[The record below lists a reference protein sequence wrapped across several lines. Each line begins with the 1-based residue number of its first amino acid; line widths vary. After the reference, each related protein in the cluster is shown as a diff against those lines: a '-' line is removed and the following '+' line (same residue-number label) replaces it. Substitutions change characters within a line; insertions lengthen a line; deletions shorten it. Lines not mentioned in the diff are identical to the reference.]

1 MAHVETDLCYAA
13 SQGDVAML
21 RELVK
26 SGHDAGVGDYDGRTP
41 LHLAASENKLKVLYY
56 LVMDAKVDVNPI
68 DRWGSSPLDDA
79 IRTRHHEATAFLKGS
94 GALSGKG
101 DSMFKRLRNTAK
113 GITHRDGDLDKSRS
127 GLDGSRNG
135 EAFPPSETLGGR
147 QPTPPKPGRQPSV
160 PQLTQQP
167 PGSSQPSG
175 AATRA
180 PASAACGAEA
190 TLQKLGKLT
199 KLSKGGYTA
208 NWNRRTF
215 AIVGSSLYYSDSLK
229 SLCKPMQAKLFC
241 ELAGSTVG
249 LLPDAA
255 RFSMPGRSSLPP
267 SFFVISWETA
277 SESPAGAED
286 QVLLLA
292 GDSEKHSTEWVSAL
306 QRAGPLPPCSPER
319 VAQLVKAESTQP
331 TAPGLSHFVEDSE
344 DIL

>member
-1 MAHVETDLCYAA
+1 VAYLKAHGAVSGKTSTVKKIANSVSAPSALSMMKRNPARPSNSSKAHGVDDLAEDTGLVLSSRKSDRRGSIPTMTAIPAGLVRPPRGAA
-13 SQGDVAML
+13 
-21 RELVK
+21 
-26 SGHDAGVGDYDGRTP
+26 
-41 LHLAASENKLKVLYY
+41 AA
-56 LVMDAKVDVNPI
+56 AP
-68 DRWGSSPLDDA
+68 GADDA
-79 IRTRHHEATAFLKGS
+79 NGP
-94 GALSGKG
+94 AL
-101 DSMFKRLRNTAK
+101 L
-113 GITHRDGDLDKSRS
+113 
-127 GLDGSRNG
+127 
-135 EAFPPSETLGGR
+135 
-147 QPTPPKPGRQPSV
+147 
-160 PQLTQQP
+160 
-167 PGSSQPSG
+167 
-175 AATRA
+175 
-180 PASAACGAEA
+180 
-190 TLQKLGKLT
+190 KLGKLT
-199 KLSKGGYTA
+199 KLSKGGLTA
-208 NWNRRTF
+208 NWNRRSF

-267 SFFVISWETA
+267 SIFVISWETA